1 MTKAGSA
8 GVGVMAAGREAKKMT
23 NDEIPNDERSPKS
36 E

>member
-1 MTKAGSA
+1 MDMRREGSLEER
-8 GVGVMAAGREAKKMT
+8 REGIMT